1 MSLDIT
7 PIYAGLIGLL
17 FVILS
22 ARVIAARFATK
33 VTLGDGGEKTLIKR
47 IRAHG
52 NCAEY
57 APLALLLLAMAELQ
71 GAPDWVVHLL
81 GLTLLAGRVLHA
93 VGLGRSSQIILFRRT
108 GMILT
113 FAMLI
118 FTALANIGHALL

>member
-22 ARVIAARFATK
+22 ARVITTRFATK
-33 VTLGDGGEKTLIKR
+33 VTIGDGGEKALIKR

-57 APLALLLLAMAELQ
+57 APMGLLLLAMAELQ

-81 GLTLLAGRVLHA
+81 GLTLLTGRVLHA
-93 VGLGRSSQIILFRRT
+93 VGLGRSPQIIVFRRA